1 MHQDDFERLYA
12 AEAAGLLG
20 FLVYRT
26 GDVTLAE
33 DVLADTFERV
43 LRARR
48 PFDPRRGSQKTW
60 LYSIA
65 LNRLTDLRRRQTAE
79 DRALERVSAGDPGT
93 AAQPPAEAIGERDA
107 ITTALRALSAEEREA
122 VALRYGA
129 DLSLDEIARIAGT
142 PVTTIKGRL
151 HRGLQTLREE
161 LG

>member
-1 MHQDDFERLYA
+1 MRQDDFERLYA

-26 GDVTLAE
+26 GDVALAE

-43 LRARR
+43 LRTRR
-48 PFDPRRGSQKTW
+48 RFDPSRGSQKTW

-65 LNRLTDLRRRQTAE
+65 LNRLTDLRRRETAE
-79 DRALERVSAGDPGT
+79 ERALERADDGNTAVSSQ
-93 AAQPPAEAIGERDA
+93 AQHDAIGERDA
-107 ITTALRALSAEEREA
+107 IMAALRTLSTEEREA

-129 DLSLDEIARIAGT
+129 DLSLKEIARIAGT
-142 PVTTIKGRL
+142 PETTIKGRL
-151 HRGLQTLREE
+151 HRGLQKLREE